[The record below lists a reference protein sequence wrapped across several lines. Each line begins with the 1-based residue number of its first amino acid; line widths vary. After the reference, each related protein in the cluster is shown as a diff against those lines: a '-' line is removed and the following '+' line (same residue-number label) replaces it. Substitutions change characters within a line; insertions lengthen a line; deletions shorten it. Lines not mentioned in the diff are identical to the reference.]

1 MSATAAAA
9 AAAPEEKEERPA
21 KKAHFKPRRIT
32 DFEHTLDT
40 LLNEVM
46 PEDRKMPI
54 ELIEL
59 MTEYVAPCNFIAW
72 TQIPGNFQMT
82 YCDHGWDAMTVDCV
96 WQCWMCHETRPLN
109 KPL

>member
-1 MSATAAAA
+1 MSAAA
-9 AAAPEEKEERPA
+9 AAAPEERPA
-21 KKAHFKPRRIT
+21 KKAHSKPKRIA

-40 LLNEVM
+40 LLNKVM

-59 MTEYVAPCNFIAW
+59 MTEYVAPCISTACRR
-72 TQIPGNFQMT
+72 IPGNIRMT
-82 YCDHGWDAMTVDCV
+82 YCDHYWRPLTGDGMWFCTYCLD
-96 WQCWMCHETRPLN
+96 TRPLN